1 MGSPS
6 VTLET
11 ELEGVQRLGTDTAPL
26 IYFIESHPQYGP
38 LVKVVFKR
46 AQAGQVE
53 LFTST
58 LTLTEVLAHPLEK
71 QAEEIAKAYK
81 SILLES
87 PHLHVFD
94 VDIRIAEKA
103 AELRARYR
111 LKTPDAI
118 QIAVA
123 IQAGCEVFLTND
135 KDHKRV
141 QEVRVLFLGD
151 FLASQ
156 PLPSVPPPP

>member
-1 MGSPS
+1 
-6 VTLET
+6 VTLEA
-11 ELEGVQRLGTDTAPL
+11 ELEDVQRLGTDTAPL
-26 IYFIESHPQYGP
+26 IYFIEGHPEFGS
-38 LVKVVFKR
+38 LVRVVFER
-46 AQAGQVE
+46 AEAGELE

-58 LTLTEVLAHPLEK
+58 LTLTEVLSHPLEK
-71 QAEEIAKAYK
+71 QADEIAKAYK
-81 SILLES
+81 TILLES

-94 VDIRIAEKA
+94 VDVRIAETA

-123 IQAGCEVFLTND
+123 IQAGCEAFLTND
-135 KDHKRV
+135 KSHKRV

-151 FLASQ
+151 FLAGQ
-156 PLPSVPPPP
+156 PLPPAPPLP

>member
-6 VTLET
+6 VTLEA

-26 IYFIESHPQYGP
+26 IYFIEGHPVYGS
-38 LVKVVFKR
+38 LVRVVFER
-46 AQAGQVE
+46 AEAGIVE

-81 SILLES
+81 TILLES

-94 VDIRIAEKA
+94 VDVRIAETA

-123 IQAGCEVFLTND
+123 IQAGCEAFLTND
-135 KDHKRV
+135 KNHKRV

-151 FLASQ
+151 FLAGSPSP
-156 PLPSVPPPP
+156 PLP

>member
-1 MGSPS
+1 M
-6 VTLET
+6 TLET

-26 IYFIESHPQYGP
+26 IYFIEGHPKYRS
-38 LVKVVFKR
+38 LVRVVFER
-46 AQAGQVE
+46 AETGEIE

-58 LTLTEVLAHPLEK
+58 VTLTEVLAHPLEK

-81 SILLES
+81 TILLES
-87 PHLHVFD
+87 PHLHVLD
-94 VDIRIAEKA
+94 VNVRIAEKA
-103 AELRARYR
+103 AKLRARYR

-123 IQAGCEVFLTND
+123 IQAGCEGFLTND

-151 FLASQ
+151 FLA
-156 PLPSVPPPP
+156 

>member
-1 MGSPS
+1 MGSPL
-6 VTLET
+6 VTLEA
-11 ELEGVQRLGTDTAPL
+11 ELKGVQRLGTDTAPL
-26 IYFIESHPQYGP
+26 IYFIEGHPKYGS
-38 LVKVVFKR
+38 LVRAVFER
-46 AQAGQVE
+46 AEAGEVE

-71 QAEEIAKAYK
+71 QAEEIANAYK
-81 SILLES
+81 TILLES

-94 VDIRIAEKA
+94 VDVRIAEKA
-103 AELRARYR
+103 AELRARYH

-118 QIAVA
+118 QITVA

-135 KDHKRV
+135 KNHKRV
-141 QEVRVLFLGD
+141 QEVRVLYLED

-156 PLPSVPPPP
+156 LSP

>member
-1 MGSPS
+1 MGSPP

-26 IYFIESHPQYGP
+26 IYFIEGHPEYKS
-38 LVKVVFKR
+38 LVRVVFQR
-46 AQAGQVE
+46 AEAGEIE

-81 SILLES
+81 TILLES
-87 PHLHVFD
+87 PHLHLFN
-94 VDIRIAEKA
+94 VDIRTAEKA
-103 AELRARYR
+103 AELRARYH

-118 QIAVA
+118 QITVA
-123 IQAGCEVFLTND
+123 IQAGCEAFLTND
-135 KDHKRV
+135 KNHKRV
-141 QEVRVLFLGD
+141 QEVRVLYLGD
-151 FLASQ
+151 F
-156 PLPSVPPPP
+156 